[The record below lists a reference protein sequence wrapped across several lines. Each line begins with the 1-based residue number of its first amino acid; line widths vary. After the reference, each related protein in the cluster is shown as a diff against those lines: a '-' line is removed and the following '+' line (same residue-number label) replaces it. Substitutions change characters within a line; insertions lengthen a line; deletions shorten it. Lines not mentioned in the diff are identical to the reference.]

1 MSLFRTL
8 VLCILIS
15 TVADSVTSAQTSIQT
30 KKAHKATDTVGTVN
44 DFPITLRDFRLQLN
58 AVMKEHITEI
68 KDRKVSDTAYTR
80 FVNIAWDK
88 LVGDILV
95 DLEIKKNHW
104 NVSNLDAVKRLQSN
118 PPKELSMS
126 FTDSLGKLH
135 PDEMKLFLEDP
146 APDSLRDQVVAYYA
160 TMYEQ
165 TDFLKKLS
173 PKATTEQER
182 KQVYIDWLNKQVAI
196 ARIDDRRTAFGFY

>member
-1 MSLFRTL
+1 MLLFRTL

-15 TVADSVTSAQTSIQT
+15 TVADSVASAQTPTQT
-30 KKAHKATDTVGTVN
+30 KKAHKATDTVGLVN

-58 AVMKEHITEI
+58 AVMKEHIAEI

-104 NVSNLDAVKRLQSN
+104 IIFKSPKNYINRKNPAKRLMT
-118 PPKELSMS
+118 K
-126 FTDSLGKLH
+126 
-135 PDEMKLFLEDP
+135 
-146 APDSLRDQVVAYYA
+146 
-160 TMYEQ
+160 
-165 TDFLKKLS
+165 
-173 PKATTEQER
+173 
-182 KQVYIDWLNKQVAI
+182 
-196 ARIDDRRTAFGFY
+196 